1 LACLL
6 ARPVR
11 IRNIRAKRKP
21 PGLKPQHLLSALAAG
36 EISGGDLSGARL
48 GSTEVLFTPGP
59 VRPGGYSFDVCS
71 IKSSAGSTTLIFQT
85 LLPAFSFA
93 RKTTRLTIKGGTHVP
108 WSPSADYIQKV
119 FLPTA
124 AAMGINADVDVPVLG
139 YYPVGGGELYSV
151 IKPARLPLKPL
162 ELPERSRLKK
172 IQITST
178 LSNLPVHI
186 AKRQLERVV
195 KRVRELQPPE
205 AGLHT
210 ECIEAP
216 AGAGGVAGRGTSV
229 FILAEFEKGRA
240 GFTSLGA
247 RGKPA
252 EKVADEAADGLESFL
267 KKEGALDPHLADQ
280 LILYMALA
288 AGISTVSV
296 SSITTHLKTN
306 IHVVEKFLPVS
317 FDVTGVESAP
327 GMVCVE
333 GAAHKGG

>member
-11 IRNIRAKRKP
+11 LRNIRAKRKP

-36 EISGGDLSGARL
+36 EISGGDLAGAHL
-48 GSTEVLFTPGP
+48 GSTEVLFTPGS
-59 VRPGGYSFDVCS
+59 VSPGDYSFDVCS
-71 IKSSAGSTTLIFQT
+71 IKSSAGSATLIFQA
-85 LLPAFSFA
+85 LLPALSFA
-93 RKTTRLTIKGGTHVP
+93 HRATRLTIKGGTHVP

-124 AAMGINADVDVPVLG
+124 AAMGIDAEIDVPTLG
-139 YYPVGGGELYSV
+139 YYPVGGGELNSV

-162 ELPERSRLKK
+162 DLPERGIFKK

-178 LSNLPVHI
+178 VSNLPVDI
-186 AKRQLERVV
+186 ARRQLDRAV
-195 KRVRELQPPE
+195 KRLRGLKMPE
-205 AGLHT
+205 DGLHT

-216 AGAGGVAGRGTSV
+216 AGAGGLAGRGTSV
-229 FILAEFEKGRA
+229 FILVEFEKGRA
-240 GFTSLGA
+240 GFASLGA

-252 EKVADEAADGLESFL
+252 EKVADEAADGLEDFL
-267 KKEGALDPHLADQ
+267 EKDGALEPHLADQ

-288 AGISTVSV
+288 EGRSTVSV

-317 FDVTGVESAP
+317 FDVTESAP
-327 GMVCVE
+327 GMVSVE
-333 GAAHKGG
+333 GVAHKGA